1 MKDTA
6 AGRTLVEG
14 TDYEATYYNSQ
25 QPNRISSY
33 GGHTIR
39 PSIFVVGLGRYA
51 GKRVV
56 YYDLA
61 RCPIDNDTF
70 DTAWPYHAK
79 APYEAMIVSG
89 GMDSVYEGNI
99 YLPYRVN
106 GYEAADVG
114 PLLTIGYRPSVP
126 EWWQY
131 PEPGYFDVE
140 ALYDAAGERVD
151 SIKEVGTYTVEV
163 VKGKAGLDRYAT
175 HHFEVADDFRVTR
188 TVEILPATIGDSS
201 QYTTPNG
208 GKIYERMDSC
218 AVWSATTL
226 KYTIRP

>member
-1 MKDTA
+1 MLF
-6 AGRTLVEG
+6 R
-14 TDYEATYYNSQ
+14 S
-25 QPNRISSY
+25 
-33 GGHTIR
+33 
-39 PSIFVVGLGRYA
+39 
-51 GKRVV
+51 
-56 YYDLA
+56 
-61 RCPIDNDTF
+61 
-70 DTAWPYHAK
+70 
-79 APYEAMIVSG
+79 
-89 GMDSVYEGNI
+89 
-99 YLPYRVN
+99 
-106 GYEAADVG
+106 
-114 PLLTIGYRPSVP
+114 TIGYRPSVP

-151 SIKEVGTYTVEV
+151 SIKGVGTYTVEV

-226 KYTIRP
+226 KYTIRPWPLSEKKFEYDGTSYPYTGNPVHPRFQVLDSTVSYDPSLRLLPPEGSDLSRFAFDPDDFEVTTVGYGTAGPTEVGSYTVSNVAAREGLPYLKGARKVRAYCRLR